1 MVLLLHGVKQAT
13 AALVTVSAS
22 SLLEAGVSPLPPPQ
36 AVKVPPSK
44 PTIKVFI
51 TVLFIYR
58 SCLVFSWPIR
68 IEIRWNFQIAIVAG
82 GSQLVLRFVQ
92 YHDTTLVKRGDN
104 SVKK

>member
-1 MVLLLHGVKQAT
+1 VLLLHGVKQAT

-22 SLLEAGVSPLPPPQ
+22 NLLEAGASPLPPPQ